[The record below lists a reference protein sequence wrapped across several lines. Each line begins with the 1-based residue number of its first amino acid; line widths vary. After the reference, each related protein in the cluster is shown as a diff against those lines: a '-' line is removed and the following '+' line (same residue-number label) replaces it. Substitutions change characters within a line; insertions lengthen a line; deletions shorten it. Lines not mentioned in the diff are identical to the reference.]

1 MLLGRFIRLDP
12 DDYAGVETPFPD
24 LGPVDSWA
32 GNAIRAMYS
41 MGIVNGTE
49 SNGQTVFDPQ
59 GTLTR
64 SQATAM
70 LGRLLALDEAEDPE
84 EPLPRADLSQFTD
97 AAEIQ
102 PYALEHL
109 QLLVGMGAIDGVGD
123 GRLDPNGTMT
133 RAVICKA
140 LAVLTEA
147 F

>member
-1 MLLGRFIRLDP
+1 
-12 DDYAGVETPFPD
+12 
-24 LGPVDSWA
+24 
-32 GNAIRAMYS
+32 MYS

-64 SQATAM
+64 SQAAAM